1 MERKKMSLH
10 QSGETSLKEEE
21 EEEVMTEPVDTQGD
35 DGSQVQEERRE
46 EAEQRNPDLH
56 GEALE
61 ALEGNEDGTG
71 RTPG

>member
-10 QSGETSLKEEE
+10 QSGETSLEEE

-71 RTPG
+71 RTLG

>member
-1 MERKKMSLH
+1 
-10 QSGETSLKEEE
+10 
-21 EEEVMTEPVDTQGD
+21 MTEPVDTQGD

-61 ALEGNEDGTG
+61 AIEGNEDGTG
-71 RTPG
+71 RTLG